1 MNKKWVVAIVLV
13 LVLPAMA
20 CISVD
25 LGRET
30 PEPEVAESPVLPPST
45 EVAIETPT
53 QLPPSSPTPTTP
65 PEPEGPSVSGL
76 FFAAD
81 VTDAGEPIDVAT
93 SFPAG
98 TIIVYAFGNYVG
110 MSDGAA
116 SESVWY
122 LDGEEVVRTPFNW
135 SIGDSG
141 EAWIAYVQGEGGTA
155 LPPGRYDWELYVEE
169 ELVITGS
176 FPVGAAALFE
186 DDFSD
191 PGSGWEVGT
200 YETGSLAY
208 SDGSYSV
215 TSFGDGNM
223 MWGLAG
229 RSFQDLIIEVDA
241 TQVSAGPEDDNA
253 FGVMCRVQ
261 PNDDGYVLRISG
273 DGFYAIH
280 KIEDG
285 DFEALVDWSTSGII
299 RQGDATN
306 RIRAVCD
313 ASDLALLVNGELL
326 ADASDSTFSEGDI
339 ALTVTSF
346 EEEATEVHFDNLVG
360 SAPRP
365 SAQLP
370 APAPQPTP
378 TRVPAPPP
386 PPPTATPIAT
396 TGCPPNMAC
405 IEVTSTCGE
414 VTLTIGGQA
423 YTIPPEPR
431 TGPPVVVQVSP
442 GQYSYTASIVDRRYE
457 DINGN
462 LTLVIGWNQPLN
474 FWCQPT

>member
-1 MNKKWVVAIVLV
+1 MNKKWIMAIVLV

-20 CISVD
+20 CVSVD
-25 LGRET
+25 LGGET
-30 PEPEVAESPVLPPST
+30 PEVDESPVLPPPT
-45 EVAIETPT
+45 EVAIATPT
-53 QLPPSSPTPTTP
+53 QPPPPSPTPTTP
-65 PEPEGPSVSGL
+65 PEPEGPSFSGL

-98 TIIVYAFGNYVG
+98 TIIVYAFADYVG
-110 MSDGAA
+110 MSDDAA
-116 SESVWY
+116 CESVWY
-122 LDGEEVVRTPFNW
+122 LDGEEVVRNPFNW
-135 SIGDSG
+135 TMGESG

-176 FPVGAAALFE
+176 LAVEEQAAMLFE

-191 PGSGWEVGT
+191 PGSGWEVGN

-208 SDGSYSV
+208 SDGGYSV
-215 TSFGDGNM
+215 TSLGDGSP
-223 MWGLAG
+223 MWGLAY

-253 FGVMCRVQ
+253 YGVMCRVQ

-285 DFEALVDWSTSGII
+285 DFEALVDWSTSAEI

-313 ASDLALLVNGELL
+313 GSDLALFVNGELL

-339 ALTVTSF
+339 ALTATSF
-346 EEEATEVHFDNLVG
+346 EEVATEVRFDNLV
-360 SAPRP
+360 AF
-365 SAQLP
+365 P
-370 APAPQPTP
+370 AG
-378 TRVPAPPP
+378 R
-386 PPPTATPIAT
+386 
-396 TGCPPNMAC
+396 
-405 IEVTSTCGE
+405 
-414 VTLTIGGQA
+414 
-423 YTIPPEPR
+423 
-431 TGPPVVVQVSP
+431 GPGP
-442 GQYSYTASIVDRRYE
+442 
-457 DINGN
+457 
-462 LTLVIGWNQPLN
+462 
-474 FWCQPT
+474 